1 VGFFLER
8 FNMPKIKI
16 NNNEYDTETL
26 PDAAKQQVEMLTVTD
41 AEIRRLQ
48 IQLAIAQTA
57 RNAYLRALA
66 EAVKPAVPTS
76 DTIKLG

>member
-1 VGFFLER
+1 
-8 FNMPKIKI
+8 MPNITI
-16 NNNEYDTETL
+16 NNTEYDTETL
-26 PDAAKQQVEMLTVTD
+26 PDAAKQQLQMLALTD

-48 IQLAIAQTA
+48 AQLAIAQTA

-66 EAVKPAVPTS
+66 EAVKPVVSAS